1 LRGNREAIV
10 MATPSAQKLPTKPT
24 FLPVILGGIVCL
36 VSLIIISIHSLKS
49 GTPLIYF
56 AYLCT
61 PFIPIGGLALA
72 RATDIKGRSNSRFDI
87 AKSDKVLK
95 MCSALAVV
103 GFLIAIPVMIEIA
116 NRFSQV

>member
-1 LRGNREAIV
+1 
-10 MATPSAQKLPTKPT
+10 MATASSQTLPSKPT
-24 FLPVILGGIVCL
+24 FLPVILGGVVCL
-36 VSLIIISIHSLKS
+36 ISLIIISIHSLKTGS
-49 GTPLIYF
+49 PLIYF

-72 RATDIKGRSNSRFDI
+72 RAIDIKGRSNNKFDI

-95 MCSALAVV
+95 ICSILAIL
-103 GFLIAIPVMIEIA
+103 GFLIAIPVMVEIA